1 MNLDNINIPENIVL
15 RRVPERNVMGDRVS
29 PRWHTTI
36 GSQELAEPGLKL
48 DPGPFVDGF
57 PLVRGV
63 EPLRQSLHHLVTRRA
78 KQERVVRGSEV
89 LVVTALESDYGLCA
103 FDKLDGPPGSLA
115 GGGGSVSLLG
125 HGHLVF
131 LGYKVLVMVATEA
144 DRFGVAEEVHYSAKN
159 KKKTLLLEF
168 FRV

>member
-1 MNLDNINIPENIVL
+1 MNLDNINIPENIIL

-36 GSQELAEPGLKL
+36 GSQELAEPGLEL
-48 DPGPFVDGF
+48 DPGPFVDRF
-57 PLVRGV
+57 PLMRGV
-63 EPLRQSLHHLVTRRA
+63 EPLRQRLHHLVTRRP
-78 KQERVVRGSEV
+78 KQEGVVRGSEV
-89 LVVTALESDYGLCA
+89 LVVTALESDCGLSA
-103 FDKLDGPPGSLA
+103 FDKLDGPPGFLV

-144 DRFGVAEEVHYSAKN
+144 DRFGVAEEVHYSQ
-159 KKKTLLLEF
+159 
-168 FRV
+168 